1 MLLGKYEVS
10 VRDIILIFK
19 NQLFN
24 TNSNIDEMSKNVILG
39 LRFPRV
45 LAAIVVGA
53 SLSISGVC
61 FQGIF
66 NNPLVSP
73 DFLGVS
79 QGACIGAAIAILF
92 SMSAV
97 FINVFAFFI
106 FMLSPFK
113 IYHFCK
119 KKSIKN
125 IMLDFFFKTN
135 YNDCVK

>member
-1 MLLGKYEVS
+1 
-10 VRDIILIFK
+10 
-19 NQLFN
+19 
-24 TNSNIDEMSKNVILG
+24 MSKNVILG

-79 QGACIGAAIAILF
+79 QGSCIGAAIAILF

-97 FINVFAFFI
+97 FINVFAFVFLMQLVHVAAKATRAAALIKVFAI
-106 FMLSPFK
+106 FFMRLF
-113 IYHFCK
+113 
-119 KKSIKN
+119 
-125 IMLDFFFKTN
+125 
-135 YNDCVK
+135 